1 MASGQGTCC
10 EDSRYLIANH
20 SSSPVAHRYLQSSY
34 PLPDR
39 YVRVDEIVQCFC
51 RIKRQ
56 QSCTTLSNFEVLC
69 QGCLLKWLREET
81 YQDTFTV
88 LATPV
93 GLERDGEVLLKPFC
107 PPYYRS
113 MEAAVGAFVD
123 YQYGAGRGTLRDG
136 GVATAWRDGVVVR
149 AGLPRCSDEAI
160 AATAAYGEHIY
171 AIGTGACRRI
181 WGHCAPSLA
190 TRHITWTSVSTIT
203 STRQTR

>member
-1 MASGQGTCC
+1 MWNHRTRFQTVTS
-10 EDSRYLIANH
+10 ELMKLSNVIAEPNG
-20 SSSPVAHRYLQSSY
+20 
-34 PLPDR
+34 
-39 YVRVDEIVQCFC
+39 
-51 RIKRQ
+51 K
-56 QSCTTLSNFEVLC
+56 QSCTTLSNFEILC
-69 QGCLLKWLREET
+69 QGYLLKWLREET
-81 YQDTFTV
+81 YQDSFTV

-203 STRQTR
+203 STQQTR